1 MQVVPIKFS
10 VSEKMG
16 GVKVRT
22 THKLS
27 TDVFN
32 SIVKLGSGLKKK
44 KKKGKK
50 VLEETSRLDRTESAI
65 FIALFWFGCSEG
77 MDFYQNC

>member
-1 MQVVPIKFS
+1 MSYLLYLTNHVHYSFFHFI
-10 VSEKMG
+10 EKLG

-50 VLEETSRLDRTESAI
+50 VGLDFTVI
-65 FIALFWFGCSEG
+65 VVFINHLGKRVDIWWL
-77 MDFYQNC
+77 

>member
-1 MQVVPIKFS
+1 
-10 VSEKMG
+10 MG
-16 GVKVRT
+16 GVKIKT

-50 VLEETSRLDRTESAI
+50 VKLD
-65 FIALFWFGCSEG
+65 LFVP
-77 MDFYQNC
+77 YQVYLYVPIC

>member
-1 MQVVPIKFS
+1 MKYHVNIDSDHSNFV

-16 GVKVRT
+16 GVKIRT

-50 VLEETSRLDRTESAI
+50 VI
-65 FIALFWFGCSEG
+65 
-77 MDFYQNC
+77 N